1 MGVLQ
6 QGFNQALTGATFLLQ
21 QTPGWQEM
29 ADYTRSKKDFETL
42 LRQRDNLLFDAKRI
56 ANSAKSSKKGTDPI
70 LGIEDKDGEGMKH
83 ERDRAF
89 SLETEAQ
96 DKFERMKDIARQ
108 SPKLFDKKRHILS
121 IDGEDHLASK
131 AIDKLIKKQSQYN
144 KQKEQQMQYKTQLK
158 QQDANELAAMG
169 VSKEA
174 IEKARYN

>member
-29 ADYTRSKKDFETL
+29 AEYTRSKKEFETIS
-42 LRQRDNLLFDAKRI
+42 RQRDSLLFDAKRI
-56 ANSAKSSKKGTDPI
+56 ANSAKSSNGTDPI
-70 LGIEDKDGEGMKH
+70 LGIEDKDGEGMKY
-83 ERDRAF
+83 ERDRAYY
-89 SLETEAQ
+89 LETEAQ
-96 DKFERMKDIARQ
+96 DKFERMKNIARQ
-108 SPKLFDKKRHILS
+108 SPKLFDKKRQILS

-131 AIDKLIKKQSQYN
+131 AIDKLIRKQSQYN

>member
-21 QTPGWQEM
+21 QTPWWQEK

-42 LRQRDNLLFDAKRI
+42 LRQRDNLVFDAKKI
-56 ANSAKSSKKGTDPI
+56 ANSAKSSKGTDP
-70 LGIEDKDGEGMKH
+70 LFGIEDKDGEGMKH